1 MMHKSTRWMALAAA
15 LALAAAARAETVD
28 QYGHDLKHDATQL
41 GHKTVEVGK
50 ATGHAVVH
58 AGKVVGH
65 DVAQGARHGYRKVR
79 HEVRK
84 LHPRASAPKP
94 ATQH

>member
-1 MMHKSTRWMALAAA
+1 MSKMTRCIALGAA
-15 LALAAAARAETVD
+15 LALAGAAHAETVS
-28 QYGHDLKHDATQL
+28 QYGHDLKNDATHL

-50 ATGHAVVH
+50 DTGHAVVH

-84 LHPRASAPKP
+84 LHSRASTPKP